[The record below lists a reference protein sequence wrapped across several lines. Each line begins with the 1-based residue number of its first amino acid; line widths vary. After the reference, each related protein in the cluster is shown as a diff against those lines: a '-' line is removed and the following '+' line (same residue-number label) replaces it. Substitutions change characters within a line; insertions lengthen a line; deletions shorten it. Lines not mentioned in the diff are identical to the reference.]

1 MATHTLS
8 LHLSDA
14 RKKRLDALISHS
26 EYEGHGAQSEFLRSL
41 IDHAAADHPDINY
54 DDPQKAIETDEW
66 EYDPL
71 DYDGLLDQQQVRE
84 IINSKKAPAI
94 NPEHC
99 PPTWEPRN
107 KSDKAVL
114 MAAHYRYH
122 HFLDNSE
129 ESVARNIAIE
139 DVVGMVSSDKQSDYR
154 DRLSQVLDTYGET
167 PSNLITVEGVPVRQ
181 WIDRMS
187 VLVEEDEISDK
198 ALSHHIQM
206 GEQMRQKDYTT
217 NNNELV
223 DDVEQIIDELRQR
236 TQES

>member
-1 MATHTLS
+1 MAKHTLS
-8 LHLSDA
+8 LHLSDT
-14 RKKRLDALISHS
+14 RKNRLDALISHS
-26 EYEGHGAQSEFLRSL
+26 EYEGHGAQSEYLRSL
-41 IDHAAADHPDINY
+41 IDQAAADHPDINY

-84 IINSKKAPAI
+84 ILNSEKAPAI

-139 DVVGMVSSDKQSDYR
+139 DVVGIVSSDKQSDYR

-198 ALSHHIQM
+198 VLSHHIQM

>member
-1 MATHTLS
+1 MAKHTLS
-8 LHLSDA
+8 LHLSDT
-14 RKKRLDALISHS
+14 RKNRLDALISHS
-26 EYEGHGAQSEFLRSL
+26 EYEGHGAQSEYLRSL
-41 IDHAAADHPDINY
+41 IDQAAADHPDINY

-84 IINSKKAPAI
+84 ILNSEKAPAI

-122 HFLDNSE
+122 HFLDNSRKSE
-129 ESVARNIAIE
+129 ARNTAIE
-139 DVVGMVSSDKQSDYR
+139 DVVGMVPSEKKSDYR

-167 PSNLITVEGVPVRQ
+167 PSNLITVEGVPVRG
-181 WIDRMS
+181 WLDRMGM
-187 VLVEEDEISDK
+187 LVEKNEISNK
-198 ALSHHIQM
+198 TLTQHIQK
-206 GEQMRQKDYTT
+206 GEKMRQKVHSV
-217 NNNELV
+217 NQGELV
-223 DDVEQIIDELRQR
+223 EDIEQIINELQR
-236 TQES
+236 RKQES